1 MLKVHEI
8 LKLPLNRWKEGQ
20 KLFIM
25 GFGEFI
31 FKTVGNLKTIAGLKF
46 PIWTNSKIR
55 PVTVELYNPVSTR
68 LIWKGP

>member
-31 FKTVGNLKTIAGLKF
+31 FKTVANLKTIAGLKF

-55 PVTVELYNPVSTR
+55 PGNRGANPVSTR